1 MTKTLFRQ
9 SFLFDSLDLEQ
20 EVSVGQTVLG
30 NGVKIK
36 LHQRGVLEVIPANF
50 NSETK
55 NIIFSTGVHGDE
67 TSPME
72 LVDQIIRDIETG
84 FQVVD
89 ARCLFIIAHPEAT
102 NAHTRFLDVNMNR
115 LFDEK
120 QHESNREV
128 EIANNL
134 KCLVTEFYEQTEPAT
149 RWHLD
154 LHCAIRLSKH
164 YSFAVSPK
172 VRHQVRSKELFD
184 FINSAHIEAVLL
196 SNAPTNNTF
205 SWYSAE
211 HFAAQALTLELGQVA
226 RIGENQLD
234 KLTAFDLAIRNLIAE
249 VEPEHL
255 PRKPIIYRVSRT
267 IVRLHDDFDFIFSD
281 TVENFTVFKHGE
293 VFGHDGDK
301 PLMAKN
307 ENEAVVFPNRN
318 VAVGQRAALMVC
330 EVETRFD
337 HGQLVYD

>member
-20 EVSVGQTVLG
+20 EVVAGQTVLS
-30 NGVKIK
+30 NGVQIK
-36 LHQRGVLEVIPANF
+36 LHQRGVLEVVPAEY

-72 LVDQIIRDIETG
+72 LIDKLIEDIETG
-84 FQVVD
+84 FQVVT

-128 EIANNL
+128 DIAKNL
-134 KCLVTEFYEQTEPAT
+134 KYLVTEFYKETVPAT

-172 VRHQVRSKELFD
+172 VRHEVRNKELFD
-184 FINSAHIEAVLL
+184 FINSAHVEAVLL
-196 SNAPTNNTF
+196 SNAPTSTF

-211 HFAAQALTLELGQVA
+211 NFEAQALTMELGQVA

-249 VEPEHL
+249 IEPEHL
-255 PRKPIIYRVSRT
+255 PKKTITYRVSRT
-267 IVRLHDDFDFIFSD
+267 IVRLHDDFDFMFSD
-281 TVENFTVFKHGE
+281 DVENFTAFKHGE

-318 VAVGQRAALMVC
+318 VAIGQRAALMVC